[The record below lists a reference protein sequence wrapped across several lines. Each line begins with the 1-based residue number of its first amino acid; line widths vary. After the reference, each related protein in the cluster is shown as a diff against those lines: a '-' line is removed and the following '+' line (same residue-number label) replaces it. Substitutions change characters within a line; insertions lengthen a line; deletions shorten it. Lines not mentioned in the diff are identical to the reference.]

1 MTPEKNRWVVDASVG
16 IKLFITE
23 EYSERAEALFGPL
36 GGDPSMEMFVPD
48 LFYAECANILWKH
61 VRRFGYPA
69 SEARRDISQLGGLY
83 LKVVS
88 AARLIP
94 KALDLALRWEI
105 SAYDGCYVA
114 LAEELKSPLVTA
126 DEKLFKRI
134 RNGSASVKWIG
145 DFSRK

>member
-1 MTPEKNRWVVDASVG
+1 MPEQNRWVVDASVG

-23 EYSERAEALFGPL
+23 EHSERAEALFGPW
-36 GGDPSMEMFVPD
+36 GGDPSKEMFVPD

-69 SEARRDISQLGGLY
+69 SEARRDISQLKGLE

-88 AARLIP
+88 AALLIP
-94 KALDLALRWEI
+94 KALDLALKWEI

-114 LAEELKSPLVTA
+114 LAEELKSPLITA
-126 DEKLFKRI
+126 DQKLFKRLQK
-134 RNGSASVKWIG
+134 GPASVKWIG
-145 DFSRK
+145 DYLKK